1 MAVFTVTI
9 EGAEPVKLSNGN
21 DLGGGKWH
29 DPHPKP
35 AYLFALVAGD
45 LVNLHDTFTT
55 KSGSVVDLNIYVR
68 DGDLHKTPFGM
79 DALKR
84 SMKWDEEVY
93 GREYETASPAAT
105 GSSCASRKA

>member
-84 SMKWDEEVY
+84 SETLYDM
-93 GREYETASPAAT
+93 GR
-105 GSSCASRKA
+105 GSLRPRI